1 MTRPASLSLAAPNTT
16 SAVNSTPIPLTDGGS
31 SSSSPRGA
39 HPNSDRRMGLEVA
52 QNPTREDQP
61 SSPEITS
68 LPPFPSSPKDAPK
81 HVREPSKGFFSNL
94 KASKSSNKVHHVEPT
109 IRKVSE
115 DTPGNN
121 SRLDE
126 NSIYST
132 RKSSCSTPDL
142 SLPADMGINALIN
155 HEGTSLSLLL

>member
-1 MTRPASLSLAAPNTT
+1 MTRPASLSLAVPNTT
-16 SAVNSTPIPLTDGGS
+16 SAVKSTPIPPTDGGS

-39 HPNSDRRMGLEVA
+39 HPNSDRQLGLEVA

-68 LPPFPSSPKDAPK
+68 LPPFPSSPKDVPK

-115 DTPGNN
+115 DTTGNI

-132 RKSSCSTPDL
+132 RKSSRSTPDL
-142 SLPADMGINALIN
+142 SLPADMGINALIK